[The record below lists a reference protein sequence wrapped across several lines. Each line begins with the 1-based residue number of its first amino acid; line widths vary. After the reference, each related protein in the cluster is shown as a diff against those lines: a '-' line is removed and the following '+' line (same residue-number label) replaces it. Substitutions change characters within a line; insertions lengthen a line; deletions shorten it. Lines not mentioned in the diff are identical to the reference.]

1 MSSLENQDNVAN
13 NNPIDNSAGQPAE
26 VTANGQEMSAEPTEN
41 QEITPNG
48 GETVVSEVE
57 ESKSAEPTT
66 PEKSYSN
73 YTREELVDE
82 FRRMLQDSK
91 DTFMG
96 EIKSSVESIKQAFYK
111 LQKEKDSLLN
121 QGEEVVE
128 KVTDNVEENFKELL
142 AKYREMKAAA
152 NAVLEEEKKKNLKLK
167 EEILEQLEVLT
178 NSTDDLSTTIPAFRK
193 LQQEWKAIGQVP
205 QEAVNDIWKNYNKY
219 QEKFYD
225 LIKINNELREYDF
238 KKNLELKNALC
249 ITAEKLEEEPN
260 AVLAFNT
267 LQKLHEEWREIG
279 PVAKEEREG
288 IWNRFKEASTKINK
302 KHQAYFESLKEKE
315 EENLRLKT
323 ALCERVEAID
333 IEQLKTPK
341 QWQNKI
347 DEILAIQE
355 EWRKIGFATKK
366 ANTKIFKR
374 FREAC
379 DKFFK
384 AKNAFF
390 KGIKE
395 EMAENLAK
403 RKSLLEKVEELKAT
417 ENWKEAAEKV
427 KELQKEWRKIGA
439 TVKKHSDEVWEK
451 FSAACDYIFDQKNLI
466 SSEAKAAEEAN
477 LSLKK
482 ALIQK
487 ANDFTPTGD
496 RNNDIAALKE
506 LTSEFDKIGFVPIKE
521 KLAVNNEFR
530 RVIDGKFDIIFDRKS
545 KNTTADKSLD
555 ENSNKYLKE
564 YNALKKEIASYENN
578 ILFLTSSSKKGN
590 SLVDEMNKKIEE
602 LKAKLSQLSEKL

>member
-1 MSSLENQDNVAN
+1 MSSLENQDNVVN
-13 NNPIDNSAGQPAE
+13 NNPIENSVEQTAE
-26 VTANGQEMSAEPTEN
+26 VTENTQDVQVETTDTQEEAVEAEDVAVPE
-41 QEITPNG
+41 
-48 GETVVSEVE
+48 VVEV
-57 ESKSAEPTT
+57 A

-73 YTREELVDE
+73 HTREELVE
-82 FRRMLQDSK
+82 ELRKMLQNSK
-91 DTFMG
+91 ESMIG
-96 EIKSSVESIKQAFYK
+96 EIKNSVEAIKQAFYK
-111 LQKEKDSLLN
+111 LQKEKDSLSEE
-121 QGEEVVE
+121 QSEEVVE
-128 KVTDNVEENFKELL
+128 RVADSVEESFKELL
-142 AKYREMKAAA
+142 VKYKELKASA
-152 NAVLEEEKKKNLKLK
+152 NAILDEEKKQNLKLK
-167 EEILEQLEVLT
+167 VELLEKLEALT
-178 NSTDDLSTTIPAFRK
+178 NSTEDLSTTIPAFRK

-205 QEAVNDIWKNYNKY
+205 QEAVTEIWKNYNKY

-279 PVAKEEREG
+279 PVAKEEREA
-288 IWNRFKEASTKINK
+288 IWNRFKEASSKINK

-315 EENLRLKT
+315 MENLRLKT
-323 ALCERVEAID
+323 ALCERVEAIE
-333 IEQLKTPK
+333 IENLKTKK
-341 QWQNKI
+341 QWQDKI

-355 EWRKIGFATKK
+355 EWKKIGFATKK

-390 KGIKE
+390 KGLKE

-403 RKSLLEKVEELKAT
+403 RKLLLEKVEELKAS
-417 ENWKEAAEKV
+417 ENWKEAAESV

-439 TVKKHSDEVWEK
+439 TVKKHSDEIWEK
-451 FSAACDYIFDQKNLI
+451 FSAACDYIFEQKNQI
-466 SSEAKAAEEAN
+466 SSEMKAVEIEN
-477 LSLKK
+477 LSQKR
-482 ALIQK
+482 ALVQK
-487 ANDFTPTGD
+487 ANEFTPTGD
-496 RNNDIAALKE
+496 RNSDVAALKE
-506 LTSEFDKIGFVPIKE
+506 LSAEFDKIGFVPIKE
-521 KLAVNNEFR
+521 KAAVNSEFR
-530 RVIDGKFDIIFDRKS
+530 RVIDSKFDIVFDRKS
-545 KNTTADKSLD
+545 KADHKSLD